1 MFNELQSTGQTY
13 SEVPRHLVIVE
24 QEFLDRGI
32 PSYAADSTV
41 SDEQYRLAK
50 MWQYPGTLVEAVIA
64 LLLAGHISCANPLQG
79 IKDEE
84 HVQ

>member
-1 MFNELQSTGQTY
+1 M
-13 SEVPRHLVIVE
+13 IVE

-32 PSYAADSTV
+32 LSYAVDSTV
-41 SDEQYRLAK
+41 SDEQYKLAK

-64 LLLAGHISCANPLQG
+64 LLLAGRISFANPLQG
-79 IKDEE
+79 IKGGE